1 MNPAGCFSVL
11 FTGGISFLL
20 TAGSVVAAMTGV
32 VVNVSTDLIN
42 ISETAKYIDSITN
55 KFSDLQWRF
64 KEIEVDLNQ
73 YLESLK
79 KLMKNYDLS
88 ENVVAYFIHRLETER
103 LRIDAVAGSAT
114 HLKVADEMSRTIMKS
129 ASETTTGGKSFVISR
144 SSFVSKGF
152 GPSSINKK
160 SVGGEI
166 FQGIQALI
174 KVCVVVFD
182 IVSMTEDWNT
192 NHPALEVIDDVVAKL
207 NIVENQIRESL
218 TFIECVD

>member
-42 ISETAKYIDSITN
+42 ISETAKYIDTITN
-55 KFSDLQWRF
+55 KFSNLQWRF
-64 KEIEVDLNQ
+64 KEIEADLNQ
-73 YLESLK
+73 YLESVK
-79 KLMKNYDLS
+79 KLMENYELS
-88 ENVVAYFIHRLETER
+88 ENVVAYFIQTLETER
-103 LRIDAVAGSAT
+103 LRIDAVAGSAI
-114 HLKVADEMSRTIMKS
+114 HLKVADEMSRTIKTMKS
-129 ASETTTGGKSFVISR
+129 VSEKATGGTL
-144 SSFVSKGF
+144 SSVSKGF

-166 FQGIQALI
+166 FQGIKALI

-192 NHPALEVIDDVVAKL
+192 NHPALEVIDDVFAKL
-207 NIVENQIRESL
+207 YVIENQIRESL
-218 TFIECVD
+218 SFIECIIN

>member
-1 MNPAGCFSVL
+1 M
-11 FTGGISFLL
+11 L
-20 TAGSVVAAMTGV
+20 TAGSVVAATTGLG
-32 VVNVSTDLIN
+32 VNVSTDLIN

-79 KLMKNYDLS
+79 KLMENYDLN
-88 ENVVAYFIHRLETER
+88 ENVVAYFIQTLETER
-103 LRIDAVAGSAT
+103 LRIDAVAGSAI
-114 HLKVADEMSRTIMKS
+114 HLKVADEMSRTS
-129 ASETTTGGKSFVISR
+129 GGKSFVISSW
-144 SSFVSKGF
+144 SSVSKGF
-152 GPSSINKK
+152 GPSSMNKK
-160 SVGGEI
+160 SAGGEI
-166 FQGIQALI
+166 FHGIKALI